1 MCRVNER
8 DIETVASV
16 CGVSGETAMVAL
28 QFARGNLGV
37 EIDYAKNNIHLL
49 GKNT

>member
-1 MCRVNER
+1 MCNMSER
-8 DIETVASV
+8 EVRTVASI

-28 QFARGNLGV
+28 QFARGNIGV
-37 EIDYAKNNIHLL
+37 AIDFARNNVHLL